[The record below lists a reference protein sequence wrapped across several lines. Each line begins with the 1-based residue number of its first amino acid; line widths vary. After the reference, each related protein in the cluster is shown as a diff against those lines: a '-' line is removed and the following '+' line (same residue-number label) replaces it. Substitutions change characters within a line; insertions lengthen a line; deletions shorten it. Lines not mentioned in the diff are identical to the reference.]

1 MRVAMYYNNKDI
13 RIEEMPKPTIGP
25 DEVLIQIEASGICG
39 SDVLEWYRI
48 HKAPLVLGHEIAG
61 QIVELGDQVKK
72 YRVGD
77 RVAASHHVPC
87 NTCYYCK
94 SGHQTVCD
102 TLRSTNFYPGGFSE
116 FVRLPAINVDRGIYL
131 LPDEMSSEAATFIE
145 PLACVLRAQ
154 RITGLSPGQTVL
166 VMGSGISGLL
176 HIQMAR
182 ALGAGKIM
190 ATDVSEYRMK
200 AAKDLRA
207 DEATRARDLTP
218 DLLKNFYQGFLADQV
233 IVATGANSAQLQ
245 ALSMVE
251 RGGTVLFFAPTDQ
264 GVTIPISIN
273 DLFFRNDITLTTS
286 YAGSPA
292 DHWQAMQL
300 IQAGALNIQRMITHR
315 LGLAET
321 GKGFQLV
328 AEAKD
333 SIKVIVEPQR

>member
-131 LPDEMSSEAATFIE
+131 LPDDMSSEAATFIE